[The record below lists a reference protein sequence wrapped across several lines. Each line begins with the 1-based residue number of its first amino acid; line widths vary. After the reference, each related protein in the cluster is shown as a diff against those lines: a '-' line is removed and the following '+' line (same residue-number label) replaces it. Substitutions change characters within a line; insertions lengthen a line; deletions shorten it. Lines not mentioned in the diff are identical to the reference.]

1 MQHESSWNPTAQNPT
16 STAYGL
22 FQFLDS
28 TWATVGATKTSDP
41 SAQIQAGLAYI
52 AQRYGNP
59 LNAQAFWQANG
70 WYDNGGLL
78 DPGMT
83 VAING
88 TGKTEKVL
96 TDEQWATM
104 ARLAASATTS
114 QIDEDELARL
124 IAEAVKSALAGSQPT
139 TETIQVVMDSRVVA
153 EAVRKHNRGT
163 GK

>member
-1 MQHESSWNPTAQNPT
+1 
-16 STAYGL
+16 
-22 FQFLDS
+22 
-28 TWATVGATKTSDP
+28 
-41 SAQIQAGLAYI
+41 
-52 AQRYGNP
+52 
-59 LNAQAFWQANG
+59 
-70 WYDNGGLL
+70 
-78 DPGMT
+78 MT

-163 GK
+163 GR